1 MGVHNEKNAYY
12 NLLRKEMKKSYDL
25 ILTSEYNR
33 EYSFKMN
40 QFASIKKGKIFDILM
55 GETYDWK
62 FYLLNKLD
70 LGENNEG
77 TWEKYLFDLIE
88 KEIKDNEQMFEIYFF
103 ENNIFMNQ
111 FSLRNNPSIVLTD
124 SEKNHDD
131 FKKKHE
137 KLLSL
142 CDIEEIEEY
151 YEKPIKDK
159 KKVSMGSKEMELF
172 NVNIDESI
180 AKEIEIKDK
189 KKIDEKETYRM
200 MTTSKLNKSDAKLLN
215 KDINEENQNKYFSFQ
230 IRRHINLIRMQ
241 LENKKHPLNIILKKF
256 SEIYTIYIN
265 KCYDTIN
272 KEDDKKIEETKDN
285 IIKDIQ
291 DFIDIIAVALKLFYM
306 KSINYDYFE
315 YEKDE
320 FINLICYIY
329 LSINLWR
336 IVFLNFLNYQT
347 KKNKKN

>member
-25 ILTSEYNR
+25 IVTSEYNR

-40 QFASIKKGKIFDILM
+40 QFASIKKRRVFDILM

-151 YEKPIKDK
+151 YGKPTKDK

-189 KKIDEKETYRM
+189 KK
-200 MTTSKLNKSDAKLLN
+200 
-215 KDINEENQNKYFSFQ
+215 
-230 IRRHINLIRMQ
+230 
-241 LENKKHPLNIILKKF
+241 
-256 SEIYTIYIN
+256 
-265 KCYDTIN
+265 
-272 KEDDKKIEETKDN
+272 
-285 IIKDIQ
+285 
-291 DFIDIIAVALKLFYM
+291 
-306 KSINYDYFE
+306 
-315 YEKDE
+315 
-320 FINLICYIY
+320 
-329 LSINLWR
+329 
-336 IVFLNFLNYQT
+336 
-347 KKNKKN
+347 